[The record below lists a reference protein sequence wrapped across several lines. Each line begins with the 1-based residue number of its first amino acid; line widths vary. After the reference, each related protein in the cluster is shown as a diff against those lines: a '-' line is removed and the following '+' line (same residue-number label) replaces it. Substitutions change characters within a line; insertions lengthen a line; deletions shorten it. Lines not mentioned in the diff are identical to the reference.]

1 MAKRRGRIANTEQ
14 LPRLFPVS
22 RYASLLSETQVVPL
36 TGNRREIRQ
45 LLRDRCPDQPGV
57 YGLVDTS
64 NQLVYVGMSRSLRRR
79 VQFYFGSS
87 TRRRKEVRLGRRA
100 QSLIWQPAAHTLI
113 AALRER
119 ELIQSVRPI
128 YNLQGRPSRVL
139 WGYVVQ
145 TGEPAP
151 TFTLQREIPKS
162 HDGVW
167 GPVPLTS
174 FQRSTVEQLNFQFQ
188 LRDCPSTTPFP
199 FSRTGSTASSEVAPA
214 FSPCLRSDLKTCLA
228 PCIGSCSK
236 RTYDHAVK
244 TARQFLDGNSEPC
257 FESLTESMKAAA
269 VAHQFERAAM
279 LRDRLQAFR
288 HLDQILKR
296 FHSWSSRANFVYQIE
311 SQIDEKKWWVLFW
324 RGVFVEAI
332 PAPNEPQEKRQ
343 VALLL
348 NRLID
353 SANGR
358 SAPRMLTTAHEFSA
372 ARLLHRWFRLHPDQQ
387 PRLISLTRARA
398 RCRIR
403 GKS

>member
-22 RYASLLSETQVVPL
+22 RYASLLSETHVVPL

-57 YGLVDTS
+57 YGLVDSS

-79 VQFYFGSS
+79 VQFYFGNS
-87 TRRRKEVRLGRRA
+87 TRRRKESRLGRRA
-100 QSLIWQPAAHTLI
+100 QSLIWQPAAHTLV

-128 YNLQGRPSRVL
+128 YNLQGRPSRIL

-145 TGEPAP
+145 TGDPAP
-151 TFTLQREIPKS
+151 TFSLQREIPKS

-199 FSRTGSTASSEVAPA
+199 FSRTKSTASSEVSPA
-214 FSPCLRSDLKTCLA
+214 FSPCLRADLKTCLA

-236 RTYDHAVK
+236 RAYDSAVK

-257 FESLTESMKAAA
+257 FDSLTGAMKTAAA
-269 VAHQFERAAM
+269 AHQFERAAM

-288 HLDQILKR
+288 NIDQVLKR
-296 FHSWSSRANFVYQIE
+296 FHSWSSRANFVYPIE
-311 SQIDEKKWWVLFW
+311 SQLDGKTWWMVFS
-324 RGVFVEAI
+324 RGVFVEAV
-332 PAPNEPQEKRQ
+332 PVPRDAAGKKQMLQ
-343 VALLL
+343 LLD
-348 NRLID
+348 RLID
-353 SANGR
+353 SSNGK
-358 SAPRMLTTAHEFSA
+358 SAPRTLTTAHEFSA
-372 ARLLHRWFRLHPDQQ
+372 SRLLHRWFRLHSDQQ
-387 PRLISLTRARA
+387 RLLISLTRARA
-398 RCRIR
+398 RCRRR
-403 GKS
+403 GKA